1 MSNPRIYPLTFT
13 PALRDYLWGGRR
25 LETLFGRKLPP
36 GRVAESWEISGHPHA
51 PTPADTGYWAGQPLP
66 EILADLGERLTGS
79 RSWWAL
85 KRDKFPLLVKL
96 LDADL
101 DLSVQVHP
109 NDVFAQAH
117 EHGELGKAEMWYVL
131 HAEPGAGVILGL
143 RPGTTE
149 AELTAALA
157 EGTLEAL
164 LERIPVRAGQAI
176 ALPTG
181 TLHALLAGTVVT
193 EIQQNSDTTY
203 RVYDWGRVGPDGKAR
218 ELHVEKALQVI
229 DLAASHGIVVPRLI
243 GMAPGIVRRELV
255 RNPYFVVEEVSLM
268 SGAAYTGACDG
279 STLEIWGCVA
289 GTAAIESEGA
299 GVGLPAVRYAL
310 LPAALGEF
318 AVRAE
323 RQCTCL
329 RAYLPEVA

>member
-109 NDVFAQAH
+109 NDVFAQALT
-117 EHGELGKAEMWYVL
+117 ELKSIIIANRLTRQRQL
-131 HAEPGAGVILGL
+131 HNL
-143 RPGTTE
+143 RP
-149 AELTAALA
+149 
-157 EGTLEAL
+157 L
-164 LERIPVRAGQAI
+164 L
-176 ALPTG
+176 
-181 TLHALLAGTVVT
+181 
-193 EIQQNSDTTY
+193 
-203 RVYDWGRVGPDGKAR
+203 
-218 ELHVEKALQVI
+218 
-229 DLAASHGIVVPRLI
+229 
-243 GMAPGIVRRELV
+243 
-255 RNPYFVVEEVSLM
+255 VSLL
-268 SGAAYTGACDG
+268 S
-279 STLEIWGCVA
+279 
-289 GTAAIESEGA
+289 
-299 GVGLPAVRYAL
+299 
-310 LPAALGEF
+310 
-318 AVRAE
+318 
-323 RQCTCL
+323 
-329 RAYLPEVA
+329 